1 MATTLYRFLVKR
13 FSAFCNNDF
22 LTETA
27 LEERTEERLS
37 WNFRFFV
44 TTDESKLR
52 LMSNNPNEGF
62 ADIEG
67 FRGIPVI
74 KIGEF
79 YVVGLWDDPDRDNI
93 KMKKVKE
100 AGWEMIPKKY
110 HNMKV
115 KEVEVA

>member
-1 MATTLYRFLVKR
+1 MATTLYKFLVKR
-13 FSAFCNNDF
+13 FTAFCFEN

-27 LEERTEERLS
+27 LEARTEERLS
-37 WNFRFFV
+37 WNYRFFV

-52 LMSNNPNEGF
+52 LMSNKPNEGF

-67 FRGIPVI
+67 FKGIPVI
-74 KIGEF
+74 KLGEF
-79 YVVGLWDDPDRDNI
+79 YVVGLWDDPDTDNI
-93 KMKKVKE
+93 KMVKVKK

-110 HNMKV
+110 HNMLV